1 MLGASPLSDMINNK
15 WRPVKL
21 IVFLLENVWVH
32 QLGYSFFHNQKLSS
46 IQIVLSSIIHVRI
59 HFRISMEKYK
69 FKRNSQFGVKRLM
82 GERLINFLHLG
93 VEIMGG
99 SVR

>member
-1 MLGASPLSDMINNK
+1 
-15 WRPVKL
+15 
-21 IVFLLENVWVH
+21 
-32 QLGYSFFHNQKLSS
+32 
-46 IQIVLSSIIHVRI
+46 
-59 HFRISMEKYK
+59 MEKYK